1 MRLIQHKREAYWF
14 YRFLSLGYD
23 RWVNPLF
30 WTATMRGLA
39 LEEAR
44 LEPGQAVLD
53 AGAGTG
59 FTTEGIVARV
69 EASQVTMLDQS
80 PHQLA
85 RSRAK
90 PDLADC
96 PRVLGDAENLPFS
109 DDSFDRYVSAGS
121 IEYWPD
127 PQRGIAEA
135 YRVTRAG
142 GTALIIGPVR
152 PANRVARFLAE
163 TWMLFPPAD
172 GVHRLDARRGLR
184 RRARGRARP
193 ELYRDQR
200 APYALAVS
208 CVKRGPAP
216 SPAVLAAPPVE
227 EPVSRARFAFRFV
240 AGSAALRLRADR
252 RGAHAPRPP
261 RERGA
266 PREATPTPARARC
279 AASRAAPRRPRTPP
293 RRPTRPSPRRPTE
306 RRHVTFADVR
316 AATNPALVPVAF
328 IRARTPSSA
337 RRSQSS
343 GST

>member
-30 WTATMRGLA
+30 WTASMRASA
-39 LEEAR
+39 LEAAR
-44 LEPGQAVLD
+44 LAPGLRVLD

-59 FTTEGIVARV
+59 FTTEGIVAHV
-69 EASQVTMLDQS
+69 EAAGVTMLDQS

-90 PDLADC
+90 PALADC

-109 DDSFDRYVSAGS
+109 DDAFDRYVSAGS

-152 PANRVARFLAE
+152 PANRVARWLAE
-163 TWMLFPPAD
+163 AWMLFP
-172 GVHRLDARRGLR
+172 GVDEYLGWM
-184 RRARGRARP
+184 RAAGFEDVRTV
-193 ELYRDQR
+193 ELAPDWYRDRR

-208 CVKRGPAP
+208 GVKRVPGR
-216 SPAVLAAPPVE
+216 SPAVLAAPAE
-227 EPVSRARFAFRFV
+227 EPVSRAKFAFRFV
-240 AGSAALRLRADR
+240 AGSAAGFAFVPIAAALTLRDR
-252 RGAHAPRPP
+252 LA
-261 RERGA
+261 
-266 PREATPTPARARC
+266 AR
-279 AASRAAPRRPRTPP
+279 RAA
-293 RRPTRPSPRRPTE
+293 
-306 RRHVTFADVR
+306 
-316 AATNPALVPVAF
+316 
-328 IRARTPSSA
+328 
-337 RRSQSS
+337 
-343 GST
+343 